1 MEKSLQTGGI
11 RGVLHQPESP
21 NGDAILLTHG
31 AGSDSNAPLLVAL
44 SGAFSG
50 AGFLVLRYDL
60 PFRVSGKKSPPLPAV
75 QASDR
80 EGILRAADAVRK
92 LTSGKIV

>member
-1 MEKSLQTGGI
+1 MELKLETDGV

-31 AGSDSNAPLLVAL
+31 AGSKSDAPLLVAL
-44 SGAFSG
+44 AGSFAA

-60 PFRVSGKKSPPLPAV
+60 PFRIAG
-75 QASDR
+75 R
-80 EGILRAADAVRK
+80 
-92 LTSGKIV
+92 